1 MKVTDSGKKQMADH
15 KKNIKWGNITWFI
28 LSIAII
34 ILLNI
39 ISSFVFTRFDL
50 TAEKRYSLAPAT
62 KKLLKKLD
70 DVVFFKVYLMG
81 DLPPGF
87 QRLSNETRE
96 MLDEFRAYSN
106 NIQYEFVNPS
116 DNPNA
121 KDRNEAYR
129 LLVERGLQ
137 PTDLRVNKKGAS
149 SQLIIFPGAM
159 ASYHGKEIPVQLLMA
174 QLQQDPNKV
183 LNNSIQSL
191 EYNLASAIKNLTT
204 SIKPRIAF
212 IDGQGELD
220 NAETFDLQNALSEFY
235 NVDRVVLHNKIN
247 SLALR
252 LKTDSTHDILINKF
266 RAIIIA
272 KPTKPFD
279 ERDKFLIDQF
289 IMRGGRVL
297 WLIDPVFASMDSLQ
311 KYNTTMGIP
320 NDINL
325 EDILFNYGV
334 RLNVNL
340 VQDLN
345 ALPIPVKTGQL
356 GNQPQFDYF
365 KWYFFPVL
373 IPTINH
379 PVVNGLNAIKTEFLS
394 TLDTVSAPGVRKTFL
409 LETSPYSRTINVPAL
424 IDLEI
429 LRQQPDEQMFR
440 SGPLPVAVLLE
451 GEFISSFQYRIPPEL
466 ADNPSLG
473 FRIKSKPTKM
483 IILADGDI
491 AKNQFQFSQGYVLP
505 LGYDQYTKQTF
516 GNKDLM
522 LNVVNYLCDDSGL
535 ISVRSRELKLRMLD
549 NSKVESH
556 RLYWQLLNILLPI
569 FVIILFGIGKYRF
582 RKYTYAR
589 PVRKHQ
595 P

>member
-1 MKVTDSGKKQMADH
+1 MLDK
-15 KKNIKWGNITWFI
+15 KKNIKWGNITWLL
-28 LSIAII
+28 LSMAII

-39 ISSFVFTRFDL
+39 IASFVFTRFDL

-70 DVVFFKVYLMG
+70 DVVFFKVYLYG

-96 MLDEFRAYSN
+96 MLDEFRAYSE

-116 DNPNA
+116 ENPNA
-121 KDRNEAYR
+121 KDRNDAYR

-137 PTDLRVNKKGAS
+137 PTDLRVNNKGAS
-149 SQLIIFPGAM
+149 SQRIIFPGAM
-159 ASYHGKEIPVQLLMA
+159 VSYHGKEIPIQLLMA

-204 SIKPRIAF
+204 AIKPRIA
-212 IDGQGELD
+212 IIEGQGELD
-220 NAETFDLQNALSEFY
+220 QAETFDMQTALSEFY
-235 NVDRVVLHNKIN
+235 NVDRIRINNKIN
-247 SLALR
+247 SLSLR
-252 LKTDSTHDILINKF
+252 IKSDSSKDILINKY

-289 IMRGGRVL
+289 IMRGGKVL

-311 KYNTTMGIP
+311 KYNATMGIP

-325 EDILFNYGV
+325 EDMLFNYGV
-334 RLNVNL
+334 RLNINL

-345 ALPIPVKTGQL
+345 ALPIPIKTGQV
-356 GNQPQFDYF
+356 GNQPQFEYF

-373 IPTINH
+373 IPSINH
-379 PVVNGLNAIKTEFLS
+379 PVVNGLNAIKTEFIS
-394 TLDTVSAPGVRKTFL
+394 TLDTVAANGVKKTFL
-409 LETSPYSRTINVPAL
+409 LETSPYARSINAPVL

-429 LRQQPDEQMFR
+429 MQKQPDERLF
-440 SGPLPVAVLLE
+440 SNGPMPVAVLLE
-451 GEFISSFQYRIPPEL
+451 GEFTSSFLFRIPPEL

-473 FRIKSKPTKM
+473 YRSKSKPTKM
-483 IILADGDI
+483 IVIADGDI
-491 AKNQFQFSQGYVLP
+491 AKNQFHFSQGYVLP

-516 GNKDLM
+516 GNRDLV

-549 NSKVESH
+549 SAKIAKQ
-556 RLYWQLLNILLPI
+556 RLFWQLFNLLLPVL
-569 FVIILFGIGKYRF
+569 VIILFGVAKYRF
-582 RKYTYAR
+582 RLRNYAR
-589 PVRKHQ
+589 PVRKIQ
-595 P
+595 S

>member
-1 MKVTDSGKKQMADH
+1 MAD
-15 KKNIKWGNITWFI
+15 KKKDIKRANITRLI
-28 LSIAII
+28 LSLAII
-34 ILLNI
+34 IVLNI
-39 ISSFVFTRFDL
+39 IAAFLFTRFDL

-62 KKLLKKLD
+62 KQLLKKLD
-70 DVVFFKVYLMG
+70 DVVFFKVYLYG

-87 QRLSNETRE
+87 QRLSNETKE
-96 MLDEFRAYSN
+96 MLDEFRAYSD
-106 NIQYEFVNPS
+106 NIQYEFADPS

-121 KDRNEAYR
+121 KDRNDAYR

-137 PTDLRVNKKGAS
+137 PTDLWVNKKGGS
-149 SQLIIFPGAM
+149 SQLIIFPGAVV
-159 ASYHGKEIPVQLLMA
+159 SYHGKETPVQLLMA
-174 QLQQDPNKV
+174 QLQQEPNKV

-204 SIKPRIAF
+204 SIKPRIA
-212 IDGQGELD
+212 IIEGQGELD
-220 NAETFDLQNALSEFY
+220 DMEGIDLHNSLSEFY
-235 NVDRVVLHNKIN
+235 NVDRITLNSKIN
-247 SLALR
+247 SLSIR
-252 LKTDSTHDILINKF
+252 IKTDSTHDALINKY
-266 RAIIIA
+266 RAIVIA

-289 IMRGGRVL
+289 IMRGGKVL

-311 KYNTTMGIP
+311 KYNSTMGIP

-325 EDILFNYGV
+325 EDMLFNYGV
-334 RLNVNL
+334 RLNINL

-345 ALPIPVKTGQL
+345 ALPIPVKTGQV

-373 IPTINH
+373 MPSINH
-379 PVVNGLNAIKTEFLS
+379 PIVNGLNAIKTEFLS
-394 TLDTVSAPGVRKTFL
+394 TLDTVVAPGVKKTFL
-409 LETSPYSRTINVPAL
+409 LETSPYARTVNAPAL

-429 LRQQPDEQMFR
+429 LKKEPDERLFTK
-440 SGPLPVAVLLE
+440 GPMPVALLLE
-451 GEFISSFQYRIPPEL
+451 GEFTSAFLYRIPPEL

-473 FRIKSKPTKM
+473 FRPKSKPTKM
-483 IILADGDI
+483 IVIADGDL
-491 AKNQFQFSQGYVLP
+491 AKNQFHYSQGYPLP

-516 GNKDLM
+516 GNKDLL

-549 NSKVESH
+549 TAKVAKQ
-556 RLYWQLLNILLPI
+556 RLFWQMFN
-569 FVIILFGIGKYRF
+569 IILPVLLISMFGIVKYRL
-582 RKYTYAR
+582 RNRTYAR
-589 PVRKHQ
+589 PLRKNQ